1 MEQKSFLVVLLL
13 IIGRH
18 LFYFRPVSKAT
29 AVRLPVL
36 SIERWIERLK
46 VVAIMIGL
54 DTLLKKN
61 SVCYKKS
68 LKVQFHS
75 LIFYLG
81 RGSFYFFDD
90 VLRKKDDVGS
100 CV

>member
-1 MEQKSFLVVLLL
+1 MDRE
-13 IIGRH
+13 
-18 LFYFRPVSKAT
+18 T
-29 AVRLPVL
+29 
-36 SIERWIERLK
+36 K